1 VLLPTLVHVVVGQ
14 GIEPKVM
21 GDSLELHPITV
32 MLCLIFWGM
41 LWGIPGMLLAAP
53 ITAAFKIFFE
63 SMDTTRPLA
72 KMLAG
77 NLEELMTSVDE
88 SDSKDGPKSPRTV
101 TIPRLV
107 CSPDSAASCQLV
119 SSVLCV
125 CVCACCFRLR
135 RSESP
140 ARGGHHS
147 PR

>member
-1 VLLPTLVHVVVGQ
+1 
-14 GIEPKVM
+14 M

-77 NLEELMTSVDE
+77 TPSHLAAPYPRCENCE
-88 SDSKDGPKSPRTV
+88 SDDNTHIFALCCG
-101 TIPRLV
+101 
-107 CSPDSAASCQLV
+107 AHSC
-119 SSVLCV
+119 
-125 CVCACCFRLR
+125 
-135 RSESP
+135 
-140 ARGGHHS
+140 
-147 PR
+147 

>member
-1 VLLPTLVHVVVGQ
+1 MLNENATVVHGQILLAVLLPTLVHVVVGQ

-88 SDSKDGPKSPRTV
+88 SDSKDGPKSPRPVRDPSPFSHTV
-101 TIPRLV
+101 RVP
-107 CSPDSAASCQLV
+107 
-119 SSVLCV
+119 
-125 CVCACCFRLR
+125 LR
-135 RSESP
+135 Q
-140 ARGGHHS
+140 
-147 PR
+147 

>member
-1 VLLPTLVHVVVGQ
+1 MQ
-14 GIEPKVM
+14 VM

-77 NLEELMTSVDE
+77 TPSHPAPYPRCENCE
-88 SDSKDGPKSPRTV
+88 SDDNTHIFALCCG
-101 TIPRLV
+101 
-107 CSPDSAASCQLV
+107 AHSC
-119 SSVLCV
+119 
-125 CVCACCFRLR
+125 
-135 RSESP
+135 
-140 ARGGHHS
+140 
-147 PR
+147 